1 MKSFIKSIVTTS
13 VIAAAGSIA
22 YKLITSDKGLVMT
35 AKVLDFVD
43 DKINDLSYAI
53 DDILT
58 ERRENLGYDESEHM
72 CTCGKEEFE
81 KLINKLKADKNTEA
95 TKDNAEHT
103 EDSSDTNLFDDI
115 TQEQQD
121 AEDIEDD
128 EADEAMK
135 ELLDEI
141 ADEEQKER
149 EEMEKDLEEMEKAF
163 SDEDDKEAEEDTTD
177 NK

>member
-81 KLINKLKADKNTEA
+81 KLINKIKTNKNTEA

-121 AEDIEDD
+121 AED
-128 EADEAMK
+128 DEAMK
-135 ELLDEI
+135 ELLDEM
-141 ADEEQKER
+141 AAEEQKER

-163 SDEDDKEAEEDTTD
+163 SDEDDKETEEDTTD

>member
-58 ERRENLGYDESEHM
+58 ERRENLGYDESEYM

-81 KLINKLKADKNTEA
+81 KLINKIKADKNTEA

-121 AEDIEDD
+121 VEDIDD

>member
-58 ERRENLGYDESEHM
+58 ERRENLGYDESERM

-81 KLINKLKADKNTEA
+81 KLINKLKANKNTEA

-121 AEDIEDD
+121 AEDIDD

-135 ELLDEI
+135 ELLDEM
-141 ADEEQKER
+141 AAEEQKER

-163 SDEDDKEAEEDTTD
+163 SDEDDKETEEDTTD

>member
-81 KLINKLKADKNTEA
+81 KLINKIKADKNTEA

-135 ELLDEI
+135 ELLDEM
-141 ADEEQKER
+141 AAEEQKER

>member
-95 TKDNAEHT
+95 TKDNVEHT

>member
-121 AEDIEDD
+121 VEDD

-135 ELLDEI
+135 ELLDEM
-141 ADEEQKER
+141 AAEEQKER

>member
-81 KLINKLKADKNTEA
+81 KLINKIKADKNTEA

-121 AEDIEDD
+121 AEDDEAD

>member
-81 KLINKLKADKNTEA
+81 KLINKLKANKNTEA
-95 TKDNAEHT
+95 TKDNVEHT

-121 AEDIEDD
+121 AEDD

-135 ELLDEI
+135 ELLDEM
-141 ADEEQKER
+141 AAEEQKER

>member
-13 VIAAAGSIA
+13 VIAAAGSVA

-81 KLINKLKADKNTEA
+81 KLINKIKADKNTEA

-135 ELLDEI
+135 ELLDEM
-141 ADEEQKER
+141 AAEEQKER

>member
-22 YKLITSDKGLVMT
+22 YKLITSDKGLAMT

-58 ERRENLGYDESEHM
+58 ERRENLGYDESERM

-81 KLINKLKADKNTEA
+81 KLINKLKANKNTEA

-121 AEDIEDD
+121 AEDD

-135 ELLDEI
+135 ELLDEM
-141 ADEEQKER
+141 AAEEQKER

-163 SDEDDKEAEEDTTD
+163 SDEDDKETEEDTTD

>member
-81 KLINKLKADKNTEA
+81 KLINKIKADKNTEA

-121 AEDIEDD
+121 VEDDEAD

-135 ELLDEI
+135 ELLDEM
-141 ADEEQKER
+141 AAEEQKER

>member
-43 DKINDLSYAI
+43 DKITDLSYAI

-81 KLINKLKADKNTEA
+81 KLINKLKTNKNTEA

-121 AEDIEDD
+121 AEDD

-135 ELLDEI
+135 ELLDEM
-141 ADEEQKER
+141 AAEEQKER

-163 SDEDDKEAEEDTTD
+163 SDEDDKETEEDTTD

>member
-43 DKINDLSYAI
+43 DKITDLSYAI

-81 KLINKLKADKNTEA
+81 KLINKIKTNKNTEA
-95 TKDNAEHT
+95 TKDNVEHT
-103 EDSSDTNLFDDI
+103 KDSSDTNLFDDI

-121 AEDIEDD
+121 AED
-128 EADEAMK
+128 DEAMK
-135 ELLDEI
+135 ELLDEM
-141 ADEEQKER
+141 AAEEQKER

-163 SDEDDKEAEEDTTD
+163 SDEDDKETEEDTTD

>member
-81 KLINKLKADKNTEA
+81 KLINKIKTNKNTEA

-115 TQEQQD
+115 TQEQQG
-121 AEDIEDD
+121 AEDD

-135 ELLDEI
+135 ELLDEM
-141 ADEEQKER
+141 AAEEQKER

-163 SDEDDKEAEEDTTD
+163 SDEDDTEAEEDTTD

>member
-43 DKINDLSYAI
+43 DKITDLSYAI

-81 KLINKLKADKNTEA
+81 KLINKLKANKNTEA

-121 AEDIEDD
+121 AEDD

-135 ELLDEI
+135 ELLDEM
-141 ADEEQKER
+141 AAEEQKER

>member
-81 KLINKLKADKNTEA
+81 KLINKLKANKNTEA

-121 AEDIEDD
+121 AEDD

-135 ELLDEI
+135 ELLDEM
-141 ADEEQKER
+141 AAEEQKER

>member
-1 MKSFIKSIVTTS
+1 MKNFIKSIVTTS
-13 VIAAAGSIA
+13 IIAAAGSIA

-72 CTCGKEEFE
+72 CTCGKEELE
-81 KLINKLKADKNTEA
+81 KLINKIKANKNTEA

-121 AEDIEDD
+121 AEDD

-135 ELLDEI
+135 ELLDEM
-141 ADEEQKER
+141 AAEEQKER
-149 EEMEKDLEEMEKAF
+149 EEMEKDLEEMEKTF

>member
-43 DKINDLSYAI
+43 DKITDLSYAI

-81 KLINKLKADKNTEA
+81 KLINKIKTNKNTEA

-121 AEDIEDD
+121 AEDD

-135 ELLDEI
+135 DLLDEM
-141 ADEEQKER
+141 AAEEQKER

-163 SDEDDKEAEEDTTD
+163 SDEDDKETEEDTTD

>member
-81 KLINKLKADKNTEA
+81 KLINKIKADKNTEA

-121 AEDIEDD
+121 AEDDEAN

-135 ELLDEI
+135 ELLDEM
-141 ADEEQKER
+141 AAEEQKER

>member
-58 ERRENLGYDESEHM
+58 ERRENLGYDESERM

-81 KLINKLKADKNTEA
+81 KLINKLKANKNTEA

-121 AEDIEDD
+121 AEDD

-135 ELLDEI
+135 ELLDEM
-141 ADEEQKER
+141 AAEEQKER

-163 SDEDDKEAEEDTTD
+163 SDEDDKETEEDTTD

>member
-72 CTCGKEEFE
+72 CTCGKDEFE
-81 KLINKLKADKNTEA
+81 KLINKIKADKNTEA

-121 AEDIEDD
+121 AEDD

-135 ELLDEI
+135 QLLDEM
-141 ADEEQKER
+141 AAEEQKER

>member
-58 ERRENLGYDESEHM
+58 ERRENLGYDESERM

-81 KLINKLKADKNTEA
+81 KLINKLKANKNTEA

-121 AEDIEDD
+121 TEDD

-135 ELLDEI
+135 ELLDEM
-141 ADEEQKER
+141 AAEEQKER

-163 SDEDDKEAEEDTTD
+163 SDEDDKETEEDTTD

>member
-58 ERRENLGYDESEHM
+58 ERRENLGYDESERM

-81 KLINKLKADKNTEA
+81 KLINKLKANKNTED

-121 AEDIEDD
+121 AEDD

-135 ELLDEI
+135 ELLDEM
-141 ADEEQKER
+141 AAEEQKER

-163 SDEDDKEAEEDTTD
+163 SDEDHKETEEDTTD

>member
-43 DKINDLSYAI
+43 DKITDLSYAI

-58 ERRENLGYDESEHM
+58 ERRENLGYDESERM

-81 KLINKLKADKNTEA
+81 KLINKLKANKNTEA

-121 AEDIEDD
+121 AEDIDD

-135 ELLDEI
+135 ELLDEM
-141 ADEEQKER
+141 AAEEQKER

-163 SDEDDKEAEEDTTD
+163 SDEDDKETEEDTTD